1 MKIAFASDDGKTIS
15 AHFGHA
21 QCFVVVTVEDG
32 EILGKE
38 ERKVSET
45 LERSAAGHNEGAC
58 YCHASGGNT
67 ARLSLLDGCQAV
79 VCLGMGPRAA
89 EHLRSVGIRPV
100 VIADHISIEQAALQF
115 ASGHTRE
122 GAVGSNCCCHSN

>member
-21 QCFVVVTVEDG
+21 QCFVVVTVKDG

-38 ERKVSET
+38 ERKVSEKP
-45 LERSAAGHNEGAC
+45 ERSAAGHKEGAC

-67 ARLSLLDGCQAV
+67 ARLNLLDGCQAV
-79 VCLGMGPRAA
+79 MCLGMGPRAA
-89 EHLRSVGIRPV
+89 DYLRFAGIRPV
-100 VIADHISIEQAALQF
+100 VLAEPMPIEQAALQF
-115 ASGHTRE
+115 ASGQTRE
-122 GAVGSNCCCHSN
+122 GAVGSNCCCHGN